1 MNKVCVLSLGCAKNL
16 TDSEVMLAAL
26 QKSGYKIT
34 CDEQEAEVMVVNT
47 CCFIESAK
55 QESIDTILELA
66 DYKKQGKLKLLI
78 VAGCMGERY
87 KEEVLEELPEVDA
100 VCGTGDFGEIVE
112 VIERARE
119 KRGVYRKGA
128 EMAPLD
134 TKDRVLATPPYTAYL
149 KIAEG
154 CDNHCTYC
162 VIPKIRGKY
171 RSREVSSI
179 LEEARQL
186 AQKGVKELVVI
197 AQDTSCYGK
206 DLEGRPTL
214 AQLLDQ
220 LGTIDGI
227 VWIRVHYLYPEGVD
241 EELLEELEE
250 ALISADVGVQ
260 TSMDIIESLRD
271 KAKEENIKDADQL
284 KEALR
289 EIISGMM
296 DQEPQEHTAGDGLA
310 VILVIGVNGVGKT
323 TLFRCILGTLTPQ
336 MGHIKMDGQDL
347 ATLPPRERARRIAY
361 IPQIHP
367 PTFGYTVLDTVLMG
381 AARQLNAFRQP
392 GAAQMRQADEALEQ
406 VGAAHLRER
415 NFAHL
420 SGGEQQLV
428 LIARALA
435 QKAEVLMMDEPTSAL
450 DYGNQLRILQM
461 VRRLAAQGYTVILS
475 THNPQHALTFATTL
489 LALHGG
495 TAAAWGR
502 PAQVLTPELMETLY
516 GVRAEFLQ
524 TASGPVLAP
533 CVEGW

>member
-1 MNKVCVLSLGCAKNL
+1 MSLSVENLSFAYGAVPVLRDVSF
-16 TDSEVMLAAL
+16 T
-26 QKSGYKIT
+26 
-34 CDEQEAEVMVVNT
+34 
-47 CCFIESAK
+47 
-55 QESIDTILELA
+55 
-66 DYKKQGKLKLLI
+66 
-78 VAGCMGERY
+78 
-87 KEEVLEELPEVDA
+87 
-100 VCGTGDFGEIVE
+100 
-112 VIERARE
+112 
-119 KRGVYRKGA
+119 
-128 EMAPLD
+128 
-134 TKDRVLATPPYTAYL
+134 
-149 KIAEG
+149 AEG
-154 CDNHCTYC
+154 
-162 VIPKIRGKY
+162 G
-171 RSREVSSI
+171 
-179 LEEARQL
+179 
-186 AQKGVKELVVI
+186 ELVSV
-197 AQDTSCYGK
+197 
-206 DLEGRPTL
+206 
-214 AQLLDQ
+214 
-220 LGTIDGI
+220 LG
-227 VWIRVHYLYPEGVD
+227 P
-241 EELLEELEE
+241 
-250 ALISADVGVQ
+250 
-260 TSMDIIESLRD
+260 
-271 KAKEENIKDADQL
+271 
-284 KEALR
+284 
-289 EIISGMM
+289 
-296 DQEPQEHTAGDGLA
+296 
-310 VILVIGVNGVGKT
+310 NGVGKT

-381 AARQLNAFRQP
+381 AARQLNAFQQP
-392 GAAQMRQADEALEQ
+392 GAAQIRQ
-406 VGAAHLRER
+406 G

-533 CVEGW
+533 CVEDW

>member
-1 MNKVCVLSLGCAKNL
+1 MSLSVENLSFAYGAVPVLRDVSF
-16 TDSEVMLAAL
+16 T
-26 QKSGYKIT
+26 
-34 CDEQEAEVMVVNT
+34 
-47 CCFIESAK
+47 
-55 QESIDTILELA
+55 
-66 DYKKQGKLKLLI
+66 
-78 VAGCMGERY
+78 
-87 KEEVLEELPEVDA
+87 
-100 VCGTGDFGEIVE
+100 
-112 VIERARE
+112 
-119 KRGVYRKGA
+119 
-128 EMAPLD
+128 
-134 TKDRVLATPPYTAYL
+134 
-149 KIAEG
+149 AEG
-154 CDNHCTYC
+154 
-162 VIPKIRGKY
+162 G
-171 RSREVSSI
+171 
-179 LEEARQL
+179 
-186 AQKGVKELVVI
+186 ELVSV
-197 AQDTSCYGK
+197 
-206 DLEGRPTL
+206 
-214 AQLLDQ
+214 
-220 LGTIDGI
+220 LG
-227 VWIRVHYLYPEGVD
+227 P
-241 EELLEELEE
+241 
-250 ALISADVGVQ
+250 
-260 TSMDIIESLRD
+260 
-271 KAKEENIKDADQL
+271 
-284 KEALR
+284 
-289 EIISGMM
+289 
-296 DQEPQEHTAGDGLA
+296 
-310 VILVIGVNGVGKT
+310 NGVGKT

-336 MGHIKMDGQDL
+336 TGHIKMDGQDL

-381 AARQLNAFRQP
+381 AARQLNAFQQP
-392 GAAQMRQADEALEQ
+392 GAAQIRQADEALEQ

-533 CVEGW
+533 RVEDW